1 MKCNSIISYSYIS
14 KMSIYCIKQNCL
26 VYSLAYGDWP
36 VLDIE
41 HSSLMQTM

>member
-26 VYSLAYGDWP
+26 VYRLAYGDWP